1 MDEINKYLEFEKG
14 LVSELSQLGI
24 HTESNFKVPSTDLN
38 LDLYIKTPIRGLI
51 EIKAGLFDLS
61 EIDKRIE
68 EFHEVH
74 SKFNKSIW
82 MFVVFFGSDRN
93 IRTLMRRYAKLPFQF
108 IHVPENIDKKHIY
121 CAKQIKKY
129 IVQISLALKQNEI
142 KIREQERFVTFKSID
157 DLKMH
162 HKMLI
167 DENNQIQHQKE
178 ILNQILYELNESDS
192 GSKKSKESKEK
203 FKKLDYSFHENKI
216 SIDLLKLKY
225 IDSEKSVVKI
235 ENELLSLMHQV
246 RDLTEENDKNLK
258 ASSHPTETVKK
269 RIGDYKLDQLSQKQA
284 DSLEKTVFI
293 SDSGFNILNIYKVA
307 GENFQHYFP
316 HLKKWSLPM
325 QLLETDKGWFVD
337 ATTKHHGATEWKVQ
351 QYHNCR
357 VKYSSGGEL
366 KPLWLQK
373 DSVFNRE
380 PIKEGMF
387 KDVLPIFKDSLGL
400 EKYSLLEKEV
410 LDFEEE
416 YQSNHYTTAA
426 LRIGRTLEFVVYTL
440 VKSWGIKTS
449 VASTSRIDKLNSS
462 YKSLNDKLITFYSD
476 KDLLD
481 EDELE
486 NNNKSLIKAI
496 NHVTNSLTEIAGNL
510 QKDEVY
516 ITEEPVKIHALLN
529 FVRKEKIQQKEI
541 RQAIDNLNNSKL
553 ITKTYDARNQAAHAN
568 HIGLKKDFNKEDIK
582 LMAEDLKEI
591 LFHLSN
597 INGTIIQ
604 SSEDE

>member
-1 MDEINKYLEFEKG
+1 MDKINKYLEFEKG

-38 LDLYIKTPIRGLI
+38 VDLYIKTPIRGLI

-61 EIDKRIE
+61 KIDKRIE

-82 MFVVFFGSDRN
+82 MFVVFFGSNRN
-93 IRTLMRRYAKLPFQF
+93 IETLMTRYAKLPFQF
-108 IHVPENIDKKHIY
+108 IHVPENVDKKHIY
-121 CAKQIKKY
+121 CANQIKKN

-142 KIREQERFVTFKSID
+142 KIREQEKFVTFKSID
-157 DLKMH
+157 EIKKH
-162 HKMLI
+162 YKMLI
-167 DENNQIQHQKE
+167 NDNNQIQHQKE
-178 ILNQILYELNESDS
+178 MIGQIFYELNESDS
-192 GSKKSKESKEK
+192 DRKEIKKKFEK
-203 FKKLDYSFHENKI
+203 FDHSLHENKL
-216 SIDLLKLKY
+216 SINMLNLKL
-225 IDSEKSVVKI
+225 IDSEKSVIKI
-235 ENELLSLMHQV
+235 ENEILSLEHQV

-258 ASSHPTETVKK
+258 ASSHPTEIVKK
-269 RIGDYKLDQLSQKQA
+269 KLDDYKLDQLSQKQA
-284 DSLEKTVFI
+284 DSLEKTVFTT
-293 SDSGFNILNIYKVA
+293 DSGFNILNIYKVS

-325 QLLETDKGWFVD
+325 QLLETDKGWFID
-337 ATTKHHGATEWKVQ
+337 ATNKNHGATEWKAQ

-357 VKYSSGGEL
+357 VKYSLGGEL

-416 YQSNHYTTAA
+416 YQSNHFTTAA

-440 VKSWGIKTS
+440 VKSWGVKTS
-449 VASTSRIDKLNSS
+449 VASTIRIDKLDSS
-462 YKSLNDKLITFYSD
+462 YKNLRDKLITFYSEEYSD
-476 KDLLD
+476 KGELKKAKNSINKAIGHVQGPLNEILSYLD
-481 EDELE
+481 EDEVY
-486 NNNKSLIKAI
+486 S
-496 NHVTNSLTEIAGNL
+496 TER
-510 QKDEVY
+510 
-516 ITEEPVKIHALLN
+516 PVNIRALLN
-529 FVRKEKIQQKEI
+529 SVQKEKIRQKET
-541 RQAIDNLNNSKL
+541 RKAIDNLNDSKL
-553 ITKTYDARNQAAHAN
+553 IDKTLDARNQAAHAN
-568 HIGLKKDFNKEDIK
+568 HTGLKKDFNKEDVR
-582 LMAEDLKEI
+582 LMAEDLKAI

-597 INGTIIQ
+597 INATIIQ
-604 SSEDE
+604 PSEEE